1 MTSKSQYTGFAGADP
16 TGAIAKQAAS
26 VFLLMRFLYASPLK
40 KTHLERIKNALISII
55 PSCTSLPFQPQ
66 YSFIPHFIQSNSRLL
81 PRESAQF
88 SDFFIRYKFG
98 RLQIFLYQAFG
109 FYIPNHNILGVF
121 YI

>member
-55 PSCTSLPFQPQ
+55 PSTLFCKCFVT
-66 YSFIPHFIQSNSRLL
+66 Y
-81 PRESAQF
+81 
-88 SDFFIRYKFG
+88 
-98 RLQIFLYQAFG
+98 
-109 FYIPNHNILGVF
+109 
-121 YI
+121 